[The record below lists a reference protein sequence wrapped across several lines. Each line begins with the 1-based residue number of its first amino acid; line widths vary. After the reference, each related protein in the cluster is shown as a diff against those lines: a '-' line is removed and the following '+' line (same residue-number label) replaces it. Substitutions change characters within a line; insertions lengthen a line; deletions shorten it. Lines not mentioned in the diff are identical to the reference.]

1 MAGLRRRKLAERGS
15 RPLARMGTGRQ
26 AFRDRHHV
34 VSHRGRSLYG
44 LHFHRSPSA
53 RIRRGCCRLLCGTV
67 HNRHLSN
74 SFSGFSSALA
84 RLPQARLHHS
94 RRFRARPLWQ
104 SLACSRDHRHR
115 HRCDH
120 AVYCAS
126 ARWYSGRS
134 RRAWNFRN
142 RTRERLAA
150 HHSLRHPGGLHL
162 FEWIA
167 STCFDRNCEGYP
179 DLHHRLRCD
188 YRRSY
193 PAGWVCKNLFGHS

>member
-1 MAGLRRRKLAERGS
+1 GFAAANWRKGDLDLLHEWGLGGRRFGTVITWFLIGGDLYTAYTFIAVPALAFGAGAV
-15 RPLARMGTGRQ
+15 
-26 AFRDRHHV
+26 AFFAV
-34 VSHRGRSLYG
+34 
-44 LHFHRSPSA
+44 
-53 RIRRGCCRLLCGTV
+53 V

-150 HHSLRHPGGLHL
+150 HYSLRHPGGLHL
-162 FEWIA
+162 FERIA

-193 PAGWVCKNLFGHS
+193 PAGRVCKNLFGHS